1 MHKPCLHQPCLRRT
15 ATSLG
20 GILVCAGLCG
30 ALSALALGGI
40 CRPALAQDAQA
51 GPQAPTR
58 MPADADPSFEVATVK
73 PSSIDERGSAIHAG
87 GGHLTIKNQTLNTM
101 LLFAYGI
108 HPKQIVDAPE
118 WLATDRYD
126 VDGVIDT
133 EGEPSLKQMQR
144 IVQKL
149 LTDRF
154 ALKFHHETRELSVYA
169 LTAARNGP
177 MLAKSKGDPNRLG
190 DENDQMHG
198 GQVTM
203 TITNMSMT
211 DFTLIMQFF
220 TDRPVVDQT
229 GLVGKWDFKWTWTT
243 DDSHVLPDT
252 NAAPGLFTAIQEQ
265 LGLKLEAKKAP
276 ADVFVVDHIERP
288 SPN

>member
-1 MHKPCLHQPCLRRT
+1 MRLWLWVFIC
-15 ATSLG
+15 
-20 GILVCAGLCG
+20 CAV
-30 ALSALALGGI
+30 
-40 CRPALAQDAQA
+40 CRPTIAQNPPDKDAQA
-51 GPQAPTR
+51 KSEAIQR

-73 PSSIDERGSAIHAG
+73 PSSPDERGSAIHVG
-87 GGHLTIKNQTLNTM
+87 GRRLTIKNHTVNTM

-108 HPKQIVDAPE
+108 HAKQIVDAPA

-126 VDGVIDT
+126 LDGVLDT
-133 EGEPSLKQMQR
+133 DGEPSLKQMQH

-149 LTDRF
+149 LVDRF
-154 ALKFHHETRELSVYA
+154 ALKFHHEKRELAVYA
-169 LTAARNGP
+169 LTVTKDGSK
-177 MLAKSKGDPNRLG
+177 LTKSKGDPNVLG
-190 DENDQMHG
+190 DENDQTHG
-198 GQVTM
+198 GLITM

-229 GLVGKWDFKWTWTT
+229 ELTGKWDFKWTWTA
-243 DDSHVLPDT
+243 DESRVAPDSD
-252 NAAPGLFTAIQEQ
+252 APPGMFTAIQEQ
-265 LGLKLEAKKAP
+265 LGLKLEAVKAP